1 MMKAALRISLFI
13 ALATTVAHAQ
23 GQPVRG
29 GSLIVRLNSDI
40 RSLEPGINRDAQTD
54 TVAHQIFEGL
64 VAFRADLTIGPA
76 LADSWTISEDGKTY
90 TFKLRSGVMF
100 HNGAPLTSAEVKWSW
115 DRQFSQNGWLCR
127 RLFDDNQGLK
137 VESLEAPA
145 PDTLVYKLARPN
157 ALFLK
162 QLANIQ
168 CGVLVSHPQS
178 AEAEGKWNPIGT
190 GPLKL
195 KEWKRGETITLE
207 RFANYSPSKAEAS
220 GYAGA
225 RIMNFDQVVFR
236 VVPDASA
243 AEAALQTGAVDILPD
258 IDGDRIDELKK
269 RNIAIVTKPGLGF
282 ASILI
287 QTRDPLLS
295 NPKIR
300 LAIAHAIDREQ
311 IAEVRSSGLT
321 RANPSGVSDSS
332 SYFDESFRAWPAY
345 DPKKAQALAREAGYA
360 GQTIKIQT
368 NKRYTGMYDNSVL
381 VQAMLTQAGFKVEL
395 EVLDWATQLD
405 NYLKGNFQ
413 LQSFGYSARFDPAQ
427 MYAAFIADKGKNP
440 AAQWEDPQ
448 AINTLAD
455 SGSTLDEAKRKEDF
469 RKLHAMMREQIPI
482 IGLYYDPVIEAVHP
496 RVKNYASWAPGK
508 TITWGVWKER

>member
-1 MMKAALRISLFI
+1 MMKSLLRAALFTT
-13 ALATTVAHAQ
+13 LAASFAHAQ
-23 GQPVRG
+23 EPVRG

-64 VAFRADLTIGPA
+64 VAFQADLTVGPA
-76 LADSWTISEDGKTY
+76 LAESWTISEDGKTY
-90 TFKLRSGVMF
+90 TFKLRSGVTF

-115 DRQFSQNGWLCR
+115 DRQFTQAAWTCK

-137 VESLEAPA
+137 VEALETPA
-145 PDTLVYKLARPN
+145 PDTVVYKLARPN

-168 CGVLVSHPQS
+168 CGILVSHPRS
-178 AEAEGKWNPIGT
+178 VEAEGKWNPIGT

-195 KEWKRGETITLE
+195 KEWKRGEAITLE
-207 RFANYSPSKAEAS
+207 RFANYSASKAPPS

-258 IDGDRIDELKK
+258 IESDRVEELKK
-269 RNIAIVTKPGLGF
+269 RKVAISTKPGLGF
-282 ASILI
+282 AAILI
-287 QTRDPLLS
+287 QTKDPLLS
-295 NPKIR
+295 NQKLR
-300 LAIAHAIDREQ
+300 LALAHAIDREQ

-321 RANPSGVSDSS
+321 KANPSGVSDSS
-332 SYFDESFRAWPAY
+332 SYYDESFMAWPDY
-345 DPKKAQALAREAGYA
+345 DPKKAQALAKEAGYA
-360 GQTIKIQT
+360 GQTLKIQT
-368 NKRYTGMYDNSVL
+368 NKRYTSMYDNAVL
-381 VQAMLTQAGFKVEL
+381 TQAMLTQAGFKVEL

-413 LQSFGYSARFDPAQ
+413 LQSFGYSARFDPTQ
-427 MYAAFIADKGKNP
+427 MYAALIAEKDKNP
-440 AAQWEDPQ
+440 WAQWDDPQ
-448 AINTLAD
+448 AITILAD
-455 SGSTLDEAKRKEDF
+455 SGTVLDDARRKEDF

-482 IGLYYDPVIEAVHP
+482 VGLYYDPVIEAAHP

-508 TITWGVWKER
+508 TITWGAWKEK